1 MGKRETPSQICIVTV
16 IGVDQVGIIAKLA
29 SAMAKANV
37 NIVDVNQRIMEKYFV
52 MTMAVDIVA
61 ASIDM
66 PALKKRLDRLAKDM
80 QLTITIQDEHLFEVM
95 HRV

>member
-1 MGKRETPSQICIVTV
+1 MGKKTVPSQICIVTV

-29 SAMAKANV
+29 STMARANV

-61 ASIDM
+61 ATADI
-66 PALKKRLDRLAKDM
+66 PALKKRLDRIAKDM

>member
-1 MGKRETPSQICIVTV
+1 MGKKTVPSQICIVTV

-29 SAMAKANV
+29 STMARANV

-61 ASIDM
+61 ANTGI
-66 PALKKRLDRLAKDM
+66 PALKKRLDRVAKDL

>member
-1 MGKRETPSQICIVTV
+1 MAKKKELSQICIVTV

-29 SAMAKANV
+29 TTMARAHV

-52 MTMAVDIVA
+52 MTMAVDVVS

-66 PALKKRLDRLAKDM
+66 PALKKRLDRIAKDL

>member
-1 MGKRETPSQICIVTV
+1 MGKSKTPSQICIVTV

-29 SAMAKANV
+29 TTMAKADI

-61 ASIDM
+61 ANIDI
-66 PALKKRLDRLAKDM
+66 PTLKKRLDRIAKDM